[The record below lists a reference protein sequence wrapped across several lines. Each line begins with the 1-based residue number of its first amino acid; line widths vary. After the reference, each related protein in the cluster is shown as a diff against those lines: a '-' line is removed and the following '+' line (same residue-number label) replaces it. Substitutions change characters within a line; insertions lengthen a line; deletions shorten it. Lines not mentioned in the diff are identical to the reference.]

1 MTILLTV
8 CGDMDFD
15 VLNNVKTWNKKRSFD
30 YNLLLKSLYCNQII
44 K

>member
-1 MTILLTV
+1 MTIFLTV
-8 CGDMDFD
+8 CGDMDFN
-15 VLNNVKTWNKKRSFD
+15 VLNNVNTRNKKRSSD

>member
-1 MTILLTV
+1 MTIFLTV
-8 CGDMDFD
+8 CGDMDFNL
-15 VLNNVKTWNKKRSFD
+15 LNNVKTSNKKRSFG